1 MSKTG
6 IVKDPLYLEHITGDY
21 HPESHHR
28 LEAIYEMLA
37 ESDMAGKFIGV
48 KPHNAAR
55 AELEYIHTPDYISRV
70 AATAG
75 KPRVMLDPDTQ
86 TSPRSWEAA
95 QLAVGG
101 CLELIDQLMQKKID
115 NGFALVRPPGHH
127 AESDRAMGFCIF
139 NNVAIGAK
147 YAIKKYNLERILII
161 DWDLH
166 QGNAT
171 QHSFYNDPQVL
182 YFSTHQ
188 YPYYPGTG
196 SFAEV
201 GEGAGKGF
209 TVNVPLAPGPGD
221 EEYAAI
227 YLEILKPITLE
238 FKPQLIL
245 ISSGF
250 DIYFDDP
257 LGGMKVTPAGFARL
271 AKIILELANQTCA
284 GKALF
289 ILEGGYHLQGLR
301 DSVKAVLLELLGES
315 DLFKD
320 RSILEEKVDSSGVAS
335 IIQRVKETHKPYWPS
350 ISK

>member
-1 MSKTG
+1 MRKTG

-28 LEAIYEMLA
+28 LEVIYEMLA
-37 ESDMAGKFIGV
+37 EGDMAGKFVNV
-48 KPHNAAR
+48 KPRNATR
-55 AELEYIHTPDYISRV
+55 AELEYIHTPEYISLV
-70 AATAG
+70 ASTAG
-75 KPRVMLDPDTQ
+75 KPREMLDPDTQ
-86 TSPRSWEAA
+86 TSPKSWEAA
-95 QLAVGG
+95 QLAAGG
-101 CLELIDQLMQKKID
+101 FLELIDQLMQKKID

-127 AESDRAMGFCIF
+127 AEADRAMGFCLF
-139 NNVAIGAK
+139 NNVAIGAQ
-147 YAIKKYNLERILII
+147 YAIRKYNLDRILLI

-171 QHSFYNDPQVL
+171 QHSFYNDPKVL

-196 SFAEV
+196 DFNET

-209 TVNVPLAPGPGD
+209 TVNVPLSPGPGD
-221 EEYAAI
+221 EEYAGI

-245 ISSGF
+245 ISTGF

-257 LGGMKVTPAGFARL
+257 LGGMGVTSEGFARL
-271 AKIILELANQTCA
+271 AKIILELANQTCE

-315 DLFKD
+315 DLFRG
-320 RSILEEKVDSSGVAS
+320 RSVLEEKIESGNVDS
-335 IIQRVKETHKPYWPS
+335 IIQRVKETHAPYWPS
-350 ISK
+350 LSK